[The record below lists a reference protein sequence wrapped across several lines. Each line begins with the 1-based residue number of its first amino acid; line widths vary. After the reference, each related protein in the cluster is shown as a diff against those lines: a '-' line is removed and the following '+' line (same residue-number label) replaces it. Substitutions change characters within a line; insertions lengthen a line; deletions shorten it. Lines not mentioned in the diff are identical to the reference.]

1 FGAPVA
7 HEDHARRALL
17 AAWGLH
23 QLVTA
28 ARSGD
33 LAEEPLATC
42 LSLHTGLMI
51 VGGIGD
57 AQGAAVVGDLP
68 LTVEALQERAVPGM
82 LLCTEATAGLVW
94 RDVRLEEVALVPVPG
109 QPSPMRTYQVLGLR
123 APDVSRVQVEL
134 RARSPF
140 VGRTLELATLHAVL
154 AQVVGGR

>member
-1 FGAPVA
+1 
-7 HEDHARRALL
+7 
-17 AAWGLH
+17 
-23 QLVTA
+23 
-28 ARSGD
+28 
-33 LAEEPLATC
+33 
-42 LSLHTGLMI
+42 SLHTGLMI

-154 AQVVGGR
+154 AQVVGGRGQSVGIMGEPGMGKSRLLAEWRQQLHAQGV